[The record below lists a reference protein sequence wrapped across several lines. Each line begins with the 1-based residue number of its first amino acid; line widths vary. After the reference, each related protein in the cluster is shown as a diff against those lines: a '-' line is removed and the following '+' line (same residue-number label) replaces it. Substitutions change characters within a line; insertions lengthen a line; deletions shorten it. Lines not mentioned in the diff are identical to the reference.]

1 MGTLF
6 FTFIPTGD
14 AGGPTS
20 SRGGIWWPGC
30 RKRLNEARAALR
42 PGNPREAPAP
52 VDTAAPPRRR
62 APVEMYARRAVIV
75 SAAALLRGRGPAHT
89 SKTILCVF
97 LRKE

>member
-20 SRGGIWWPGC
+20 SPGGIWWPGC

-42 PGNPREAPAP
+42 PGIPREAPAP

-62 APVEMYARRAVIV
+62 APVETYARRAVIV
-75 SAAALLRGRGPAHT
+75 SAAALLYGRGAVQNLT
-89 SKTILCVF
+89 VVCSVAAVF
-97 LRKE
+97 